1 VERRKEI
8 IRLKIVLI
16 LVSFVILFGSC
27 TIEESPIVYGKDA
40 CHFCKMNIVDKQ
52 HAAEIVTNKGKPYKY
67 DAVECMVRDMKERD
81 EKEISLILITDYNS
95 PGKLIDATSAIYLI
109 SENLPSPMGA
119 NLTGFQN
126 RSDAEKTA
134 SEKDGNL
141 YSWDELKGLF

>member
-1 VERRKEI
+1 MKAN
-8 IRLKIVLI
+8 LI
-16 LVSFVILFGSC
+16 LILLVILFTSC
-27 TIEESPIVYGKDA
+27 TVKESPIVYGKDA

-52 HAAEIVTNKGKPYKY
+52 YAAEIVTQKGKPYKY
-67 DAVECMVRDMKERD
+67 DAVECMVKDLKSRN
-81 EKEISLILITDYNS
+81 EKEISLILITDYKS

-119 NLTGFQN
+119 NLTGFKN